1 MSDIEELYQAQR
13 ELAEQQQLEEEQQ
26 QWWAEEDESCQ

>member
-13 ELAEQQQLEEEQQ
+13 ELAEQQQLEEEQT
-26 QWWAEEDESCQ
+26 QWWLEEDESCQ